1 MATYITPTVI
11 ANAALPTLYNT
22 AVLLPLMNRDYEA
35 DFSGKQGD
43 TITIRKPWVPT
54 APVAFNRST
63 GIVLEDPAESSTT
76 VVLDTLLDKSFPVT
90 TEDLTLRLTDFQ
102 TRLLN
107 PVLEAFAQEIDGRI
121 AEAIVDAAEGA
132 GGGGTVNMTGT
143 SAGDK
148 ADGFTNARTILSTNK
163 APYTERYSVLGV
175 AATGETLKDDLVLQA
190 NTSGSTAALRNADV
204 GRLAGFDI
212 FESQNFGVGPND
224 RGQADGVAF
233 HRSAFV
239 AAIRPLNKPRG
250 IAQENYSVQNYKG
263 LSLRVIYSYD
273 HDAKQDK
280 VTVDIMYGLKAVR
293 PEGVV
298 QLSFGIGS

>member
-233 HRSAFV
+233 HRDAISFV
-239 AAIRPLNKPRG
+239 SRNLQAPMGIPPAQ
-250 IAQENYSVQNYKG
+250 IAQVSYKG
-263 LSLRVIYSYD
+263 LGLRVVQAYD
-273 HDAKQDK
+273 INKKQD
-280 VTVDIMYGLKAVR
+280 VISVDLLCGIATMRKEFA
-293 PEGVV
+293 V
-298 QLSFGIGS
+298 QLNYGIGS